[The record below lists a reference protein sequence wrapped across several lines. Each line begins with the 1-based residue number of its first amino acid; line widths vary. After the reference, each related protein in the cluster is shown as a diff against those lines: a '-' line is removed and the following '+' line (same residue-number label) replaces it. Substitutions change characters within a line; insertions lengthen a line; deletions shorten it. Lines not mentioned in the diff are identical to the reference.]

1 MSRIRR
7 EAVIAGLAVALGVAQ
22 LSGGVFKRS
31 APAANQ
37 ATPANRATTPRG
49 PAWLN
54 QPPVVHRTTYLSVSP
69 TARGVADDADPR
81 PLVWVLDGAGD
92 LGGCSGDM
100 LEANAKAGFPVELCV
115 FGWSHGYR
123 RLYLDQTD
131 FPHIKAQGSRLA
143 AKILERKK
151 AEPGR
156 RVVLVGHSAGAAVAL
171 AAGDILPPD
180 SVDRVI
186 LLSPAVSTGYNLR
199 PTLRAAREGVDVFC
213 SKKDWVALGFV
224 TRVVGTADRQ
234 WGPTAGRHGFQ
245 LKGACSPAEADT
257 GRLRQYFW
265 SPDLAWTGNTGG
277 HHGSHAPG
285 FVQAFLFP
293 LIGVDALG

>member
-7 EAVIAGLAVALGVAQ
+7 CGLVAGLAVAVGAAQ
-22 LSGGVFKRS
+22 LWGGVFKRS
-31 APAANQ
+31 AQPANQVTAANQ
-37 ATPANRATTPRG
+37 ATRPRG

-54 QPPVVHRTTYLSVSP
+54 QPPVVHRTTYLPCPP
-69 TARGVADDADPR
+69 TARGVADDTDPR

-92 LGGCSGDM
+92 LGGCSGGM
-100 LEANAKAGFPVELCV
+100 AQANARAGNPVELCV

-131 FPHIKAQGSRLA
+131 LPHIKTQGARLA
-143 AKILERKK
+143 AKLIERRK

-156 RVVLVGHSAGAAVAL
+156 RVVVVGHSAGAAVAL
-171 AAGDILPPD
+171 AAGDVLPPD

-186 LLSPAVSTGYNLR
+186 LLAPAVSTGYNLR

-224 TRVVGTADRQ
+224 TRVVGTTDRH

-245 LKGACSPAEADT
+245 VKGTCSPAEADT
-257 GRLRQYFW
+257 GRLRQHFW
-265 SPDLAWTGNTGG
+265 TPDLNWTGNTGG

-293 LIGVDALG
+293 LIGVNGLG